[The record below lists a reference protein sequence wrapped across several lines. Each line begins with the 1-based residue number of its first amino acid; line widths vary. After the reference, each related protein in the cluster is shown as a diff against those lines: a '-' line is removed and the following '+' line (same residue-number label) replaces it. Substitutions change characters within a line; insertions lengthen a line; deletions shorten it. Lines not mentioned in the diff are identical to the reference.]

1 MQRSLLGRSASPG
14 IVVGPV
20 RLLRWEVPDVPHRVI
35 GDDDIEAEVERLHAA
50 IERAKERLRNVRARA
65 EKHAGHE
72 EAAIFEVQVH
82 ILEDEALL
90 AEFESFI
97 RQNLAAEKAVDLV
110 LLEWRQRFARSTAP
124 MIRERVGDLMDLH
137 IRLLSVLMNL
147 PDHDPVDVPKGTNA
161 ILVTHDLTPSLT
173 VQLDR
178 EAIAGI
184 ATDSGTGTSHVAIL
198 ARSLGMP
205 AVVGLRDATALLHGD
220 EIVVLDGS
228 NGILV
233 INPTPEEIADY
244 RGRAAAEAK
253 SEEELLKLADVE
265 AITTD
270 GVVITLRANVDLPEE
285 AEHAARSGAHGVG
298 LMRTEF
304 LVVGRATAST
314 GGWSRPSRDTPSSSE
329 PSTWAA
335 TSFPSAGIRMKPIH
349 FSVGARSECA
359 STNPSCSGRSC
370 ARSSGRDYTV
380 TSASCCHSSSRS
392 TKWSPPR
399 NS

>member
-205 AVVGLRDATALLHGD
+205 AVVGL
-220 EIVVLDGS
+220 V
-228 NGILV
+228 
-233 INPTPEEIADY
+233 
-244 RGRAAAEAK
+244 RGR
-253 SEEELLKLADVE
+253 
-265 AITTD
+265 
-270 GVVITLRANVDLPEE
+270 
-285 AEHAARSGAHGVG
+285 
-298 LMRTEF
+298 
-304 LVVGRATAST
+304 
-314 GGWSRPSRDTPSSSE
+314 SS
-329 PSTWAA
+329 
-335 TSFPSAGIRMKPIH
+335 
-349 FSVGARSECA
+349 V
-359 STNPSCSGRSC
+359 
-370 ARSSGRDYTV
+370 
-380 TSASCCHSSSRS
+380 
-392 TKWSPPR
+392 
-399 NS
+399 